1 MADTPRFM
9 PLLLEAAD
17 RIGATRE
24 AANTELT
31 GSKFNSEVLS
41 EAVSR
46 SAIVRSNDD
55 LPSIVGSVRL
65 DAVPVLVGEINGPP
79 QRSSVEH
86 ALRKYRNQATIAR
99 SWLGNAAPN
108 LQLFLIAPIG
118 SFGSLEWRQLAAE
131 IESDDRVCRKLVWL
145 CDQTPSVEDAAI
157 FLDRTF
163 VARPWPADTS
173 RAALDSMTASALPEG
188 WEEAIDDPELDFDGL
203 VTRLVDLQA
212 GETQ

>member
-1 MADTPRFM
+1 MANAPQLM
-9 PLLLEAAD
+9 PLLLEAAR
-17 RIGATRE
+17 RIGATIE
-24 AANTELT
+24 AANSELT

-41 EAVSR
+41 EIVSR
-46 SAIVRSNDD
+46 SAIVRNNED
-55 LPSIVGSVRL
+55 LPFIVGSVQL

-79 QRSSVEH
+79 QRSSVEQ

-108 LQLFLIAPIG
+108 LQLFLIAPAG

-145 CDQTPSVEDAAI
+145 CDHAPSVGDAGT

-163 VARPWPADTS
+163 VARPWPANIS
-173 RAALDSMTASALPEG
+173 RTALDSMTESALPEG
-188 WEEAIDDPELDFDGL
+188 WEEALDDPELDFDGL
-203 VTRLVDLQA
+203 VTRLVDLEA
-212 GETQ
+212 RETK